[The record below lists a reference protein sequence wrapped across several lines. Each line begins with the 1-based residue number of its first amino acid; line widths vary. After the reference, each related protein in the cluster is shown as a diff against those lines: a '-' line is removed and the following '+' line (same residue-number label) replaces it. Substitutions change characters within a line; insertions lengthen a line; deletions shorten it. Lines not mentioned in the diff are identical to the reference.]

1 MTDGQWVFEH
11 AIALMDSGDE
21 VTGEMDVGSTRAYK
35 HRALGILNL
44 LGQECAG
51 YSLGGAEWEPLVE
64 FETALPLEDGLC
76 QGVLPY
82 GLAAHLLLEED
93 PAAANFFQQRYEE
106 LLERWRRR
114 QVELEELEVPHGGVE
129 LGEDGRWRNGA
140 HHQEQ

>member
-1 MTDGQWVFEH
+1 MTDGQWVFEQ
-11 AIALMDSGDE
+11 AIALMDSGNE

-35 HRALGILNL
+35 HRALSILNL
-44 LGQECAG
+44 LGQECQG
-51 YSLGGAEWEPLVE
+51 YSLEGTWEPLTG
-64 FETALPLEDGLC
+64 FETALPLENGLC

-114 QVELEELEVPHGGVE
+114 QVQLEELEVPHGGVE

-140 HHQEQ
+140 DRSEQ

>member
-1 MTDGQWVFEH
+1 MTDGQWVFEQ
-11 AIALMDSGDE
+11 AIALMDSGNE

-35 HRALGILNL
+35 HRALSILNL
-44 LGQECAG
+44 LGQECQG
-51 YSLGGAEWEPLVE
+51 YSLEGTWELLTG

-114 QVELEELEVPHGGVE
+114 QVQLEELEVPHGGVE

-140 HHQEQ
+140 DRSEQ

>member
-21 VTGEMDVGSTRAYK
+21 VSGEMDTGSARAYK
-35 HRALGILNL
+35 HRTLGILNL
-44 LGQECAG
+44 LGQECQG
-51 YSLGGAEWEPLVE
+51 YSREGQWMPLVDL
-64 FETALPLEDGLC
+64 ETALPLEDGLC

-106 LLERWRRR
+106 LLERWRRSR
-114 QVELEELEVPHGGVE
+114 AVVEELKTPYGGVE

-140 HHQEQ
+140 DRREP

>member
-21 VTGEMDVGSTRAYK
+21 VSGAMDTGSTRAYK
-35 HRALGILNL
+35 HRTLGILNL
-44 LGQECAG
+44 LGQECQG
-51 YSLGGAEWEPLVE
+51 YSLEGEWTPLTD

-106 LLERWRRR
+106 LLERWRRS
-114 QVELEELEVPHGGVE
+114 QAALEELTTPYGGVE

-140 HHQEQ
+140 DRGEP

>member
-1 MTDGQWVFEH
+1 MTDGQWVFEQ
-11 AIALMDSGDE
+11 AIALMDSGNE

-35 HRALGILNL
+35 HRTLSILNL
-44 LGQECAG
+44 LGQECQG
-51 YSLGGAEWEPLVE
+51 YSLEGTWEPLTG

-114 QVELEELEVPHGGVE
+114 QVQLEELEVPHGGVE

-140 HHQEQ
+140 DRSEQ

>member
-1 MTDGQWVFEH
+1 MTDAQRVFEQ

-21 VTGEMDVGSTRAYK
+21 RTGAMDAGSTRAYK
-35 HRALGILNL
+35 HRTLGILNL
-44 LGQECAG
+44 LGRECRG
-51 YSLGGAEWEPLVE
+51 YCPEGTWEPPAA
-64 FETALPLEDGLC
+64 FDTALTLPDELC

-114 QVELEELEVPHGGVE
+114 QVQLEELEVPHGGVE

-140 HHQEQ
+140 DHEEL

>member
-1 MTDGQWVFEH
+1 MTDGQRVFEQ
-11 AIALMDSGDE
+11 AIALMDSGNE

-35 HRALGILNL
+35 HRALSILNL
-44 LGQECAG
+44 LGQECQG
-51 YSLGGAEWEPLVE
+51 YSLEGTWEPLTGC
-64 FETALPLEDGLC
+64 ETALPLEDGLC

-114 QVELEELEVPHGGVE
+114 QVQLEELEVPHGGVE

-140 HHQEQ
+140 DRSEQ

>member
-1 MTDGQWVFEH
+1 MTDGQWIFEH
-11 AIALMDSGDE
+11 AIGLMDSGDE
-21 VTGEMDVGSTRAYK
+21 ATGVMDAMSTRAYK
-35 HRALGILNL
+35 HRALGILNI
-44 LGQECAG
+44 LGQECQG
-51 YSLGGAEWEPLVE
+51 YSLEGEWAPLAD

-114 QVELEELEVPHGGVE
+114 QVAMETLETPYGGVE
-129 LGEDGRWRNGA
+129 MDEDGRWPNG
-140 HHQEQ
+140 QDTL